1 MGANGYSKF
10 YLGKSKAGVYSASV
24 ILSECRLQVWY
35 LDESCYRQPAW
46 VLRCDKNLKP
56 LLQPWRSYQERNG
69 DGPWRLLYLDQEDH
83 GARYYDDD
91 GDQGQLEW
99 SSDVEDGA
107 TGSNGDD
114 GKDDIDDSWEKRF
127 WRGTIWTAFLGFHPF
142 KEVIFLHLSVQ
153 RGIAYHLDSS
163 TIQDMGTLQIDR
175 RDTTHRILLP
185 FPYTPCW
192 MGMFPEND

>member
-1 MGANGYSKF
+1 MAMGANRHTKL
-10 YLGKSKAGVYSASV
+10 YLGKSKAGVYFASL
-24 ILSECRLQVWY
+24 ICRLQVWY

-46 VLRCDKNLKP
+46 VLRCDKNLEP

-83 GARYYDDD
+83 GARYYDD

-107 TGSNGDD
+107 AGSGSCNADD
-114 GKDDIDDSWEKRF
+114 DADDSWEKR
-127 WRGTIWTAFLGFHPF
+127 WRRGSICREFLGFHPF
-142 KEVIFLHLSVQ
+142 KEVIFLHLSFS

-163 TIQDMGTLQIDR
+163 TIQDMGTLAIDR
-175 RDTTHRILLP
+175 RDTTDRILLP

>member
-1 MGANGYSKF
+1 MAMGANRNTKF
-10 YLGKSKAGVYSASV
+10 YLGKSKAGVYFASL
-24 ILSECRLQVWY
+24 IYCRLQVWY

-46 VLRCDKNLKP
+46 VLRCDKNLRP
-56 LLQPWRSYQERNG
+56 LLQSWRSYQERGG

-83 GARYYDDD
+83 GARYYDD

-107 TGSNGDD
+107 AGGCNGDD
-114 GKDDIDDSWEKRF
+114 GTLISA
-127 WRGTIWTAFLGFHPF
+127 TIYTEFLGFHPF
-142 KEVIFLHLSVQ
+142 KEVVFLHLSFR
-153 RGIAYHLDSS
+153 RGVAYHLDSS
-163 TIQDMGTLQIDR
+163 TIQDMGTLQIAR
-175 RDTTHRILLP
+175 RDATHRILLP